1 MTLAAEREVGSDV
14 PRPRRWTVD
23 ECQQM
28 ERIGILSGHY
38 ELIYG
43 TIYEKMPTNPP
54 HILAVMLL
62 ARWLSAIFGQMR
74 VRQEKPVLLPGED
87 RRPQP
92 DVAVTREEAT
102 AYPDRLPGPDDLL
115 LVAEVSDSTLP
126 FDLATKARLYAQAG
140 TAEYWALDLSGRCLH
155 LHRTPKAEGYA
166 EVRVCQAAEQIAT
179 SARPDISVSVEALLP
194 ALPESTED

>member
-1 MTLAAEREVGSDV
+1 MTLTPEREAESDV
-14 PRPRRWTVD
+14 PRPRRWTVN

-28 ERIGILSGHY
+28 ERIGLLSGHY

-43 TIYEKMPTNPP
+43 EIYEQMPTNPP
-54 HILAVMLL
+54 HILTVMLL
-62 ARWLSAIFGQMR
+62 AQWLSAIFGQMR

-115 LVAEVSDSTLP
+115 LVAEVSDSILS
-126 FDLATKARLYAQAG
+126 FDLTMKARLYAQAG
-140 TAEYWALDLSGRCLH
+140 IPG
-155 LHRTPKAEGYA
+155 
-166 EVRVCQAAEQIAT
+166 
-179 SARPDISVSVEALLP
+179 
-194 ALPESTED
+194 